1 MIGSDTVGRRRWSRS
16 VRFQGR
22 RADSGE
28 MAARGACDREIQP
41 SRLMFFLSP
50 IVEVQPGNVNVAN
63 FTVPKHNIAL
73 ESCRRRRAGRADQRS
88 VLRYIW
94 HMAGPRDIPGEVIP
108 ARGAALNS
116 YDKREIRGIEPGGAH
131 HRTTEYHEPEPEWG
145 ESPHHP
151 RRKLTR
157 QA

>member
-63 FTVPKHNIAL
+63 FLQFRSTTSPWRAADAGERDGRTKEVCYVIYGTWLGPGISLVRSSQL
-73 ESCRRRRAGRADQRS
+73 EERR
-88 VLRYIW
+88 
-94 HMAGPRDIPGEVIP
+94 
-108 ARGAALNS
+108 
-116 YDKREIRGIEPGGAH
+116 
-131 HRTTEYHEPEPEWG
+131 
-145 ESPHHP
+145 
-151 RRKLTR
+151 
-157 QA
+157 

>member
-1 MIGSDTVGRRRWSRS
+1 MWQFYSSDAQCRTIGL
-16 VRFQGR
+16 
-22 RADSGE
+22 
-28 MAARGACDREIQP
+28 RG
-41 SRLMFFLSP
+41 L
-50 IVEVQPGNVNVAN
+50 
-63 FTVPKHNIAL
+63 
-73 ESCRRRRAGRADQRS
+73 
-88 VLRYIW
+88 
-94 HMAGPRDIPGEVIP
+94 P

>member
-1 MIGSDTVGRRRWSRS
+1 MLPVILVDELLRLNGIGVKLAES
-16 VRFQGR
+16 VF
-22 RADSGE
+22 S
-28 MAARGACDREIQP
+28 
-41 SRLMFFLSP
+41 S
-50 IVEVQPGNVNVAN
+50 
-63 FTVPKHNIAL
+63 
-73 ESCRRRRAGRADQRS
+73 
-88 VLRYIW
+88 
-94 HMAGPRDIPGEVIP
+94 

-131 HRTTEYHEPEPEWG
+131 HRTTEYHEPELEWG